1 MDKRSHDGIW
11 RRLEASDIDRI
22 EAMSDDELRLVSKE
36 DRHEYMFYYLRRMII
51 QSNLPLTRIKV
62 LLEEFDEPEPVYPPV
77 DDEFF
82 IRQVRGWKQDKID
95 RRGH

>member
-1 MDKRSHDGIW
+1 MI
-11 RRLEASDIDRI
+11 DINRI

-36 DRHEYMFYYLRRMII
+36 DRHEYMVYHLRRMII

-62 LLEEFDEPEPVYPPV
+62 LLEEFDEPESVYPPV

-82 IRQVRGWKQDKID
+82 IRQVRGWKQSKKEM
-95 RRGH
+95 H